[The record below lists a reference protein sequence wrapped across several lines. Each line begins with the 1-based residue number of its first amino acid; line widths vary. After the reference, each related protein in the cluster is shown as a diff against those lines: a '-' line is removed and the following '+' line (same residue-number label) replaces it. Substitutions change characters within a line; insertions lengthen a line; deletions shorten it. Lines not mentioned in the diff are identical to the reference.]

1 MMLTRT
7 ALRAHSA
14 PICFTNRRCLSGSAR
29 LFVASEAAATRK
41 EGDISSVFRSLSGGK
56 DEALPPRF
64 ADVKKKLL
72 GSKDQLQASW
82 VRLLERLA
90 EENEIIRAAG
100 NKVIPEI
107 NFADIGSPSAEFD
120 EAIRRRGVAI
130 VRQVVPEAE
139 ARAYKDEIEE
149 YVRLNPWTK
158 AFPPHD
164 PQVYELYWSRPQLR
178 ARAHPNMIA
187 TQRFL
192 MQYWHTN
199 NPEAEISTK
208 DPVTYADRLRIRQ
221 PGDAGFALGPH
232 VDGGSVERWEE
243 NGYGQGHVY
252 DKIFEGKWEEFDS
265 WEAGTRINAVSDLYH
280 GAGSCSMLRLFQG
293 WLSMSKTAP
302 KEGTLLVNPL
312 LSLSTAYML
321 LRPFFIPRSQPISD
335 TAGEFSKEFLSPQN
349 WVLEDDVSS
358 NLQGAFPGHSQE
370 LNNIL
375 HPHLDL
381 QHSMVHVP
389 NITPGDYVAWHCDS
403 KSPQLVGISWK
414 LISNQPSM
422 LLISSIKARLT
433 LASSTSPRVQRQGQI
448 WTICRNSVTHSCRAS
463 RRRTFPAAKER
474 ASTQAARHLR
484 TLKSTQRRTVS
495 GRSVCGPLIQLVERQ
510 LARRE

>member
-389 NITPGDYVAWHCDS
+389 NITPGDYVAWHCDTIHAVDKQHQGKTDSSVIYIPACPATRSNLDYLS
-403 KSPQLVGISWK
+403 KQRDAFVQGLPPQDFPGGKGESEHTGRPT
-414 LISNQPSM
+414 PSY
-422 LLISSIKARLT
+422 LEKHAETDGLRAFGLRPFDT
-433 LASSTSPRVQRQGQI
+433 ASGETAGEKRIGQYA
-448 WTICRNSVTHSCRAS
+448 NEV
-463 RRRTFPAAKER
+463 
-474 ASTQAARHLR
+474 L
-484 TLKSTQRRTVS
+484 
-495 GRSVCGPLIQLVERQ
+495 GY
-510 LARRE
+510 